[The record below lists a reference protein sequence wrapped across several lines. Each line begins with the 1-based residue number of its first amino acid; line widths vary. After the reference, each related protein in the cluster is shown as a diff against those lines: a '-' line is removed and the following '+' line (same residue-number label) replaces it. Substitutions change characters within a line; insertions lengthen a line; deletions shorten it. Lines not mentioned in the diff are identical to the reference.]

1 MREGNLDSFQPRI
14 NPIAHGCAGAHC
26 TPPPSNVLPMR
37 MGVLDVGSNTVHLLI
52 VDAHA
57 GAAPIPAM
65 SQKFELRLAEQL
77 KNDGDLKKS
86 SIKSLIEVLN
96 ECNKFIVDH
105 DCDELLAFATSA
117 VRESKNS
124 EAILEKIK
132 SETGIDLQVLDGEHE
147 AILTFLAVR
156 RWFGWSSG
164 RLLVADIGGGSLE
177 VAMGPD
183 EHPELAMSSPLGAGR
198 LTREFFTSEVPSG
211 NEIQAL
217 RNHIK
222 KTLQS
227 EFSQLLNS
235 EFEHAVGT
243 SKTFRQLAR
252 LGGSAPASEG
262 QRIQRELTISSLNL
276 WLPKIAEMNYAQR
289 SQLPGISA
297 GRAEQLLAGAIVAQ
311 ETMEFLKLDTLEI
324 CPWALREGIILRRL
338 DWFADDAE

>member
-1 MREGNLDSFQPRI
+1 
-14 NPIAHGCAGAHC
+14 
-26 TPPPSNVLPMR
+26 MR

-65 SQKFELRLAEQL
+65 SQKYELRLAEHL
-77 KNDGDLKKS
+77 KDDGDLKKS
-86 SIKSLIEVLN
+86 SIKTLIEVLN

-117 VRESKNS
+117 IRESKNS
-124 EAILEKIK
+124 EAILEQVKN
-132 SETGIDLQVLDGEHE
+132 ETGIDLQVLDGEHE

-177 VAMGPD
+177 VAIGPD
-183 EHPELAMSSPLGAGR
+183 EYPELAMSTPLGAGR
-198 LTREFFTSEVPSG
+198 LTREFFTSEVPSA
-211 NEIQAL
+211 NEIKQL
-217 RNHIK
+217 KSHVK
-222 KTLQS
+222 KTLETDFSRLLKS
-227 EFSQLLNS
+227 EFD
-235 EFEHAVGT
+235 HAVGT

-262 QRIQRELTISSLNL
+262 QRVQRELTLDAVTN
-276 WLPKIAEMNYAQR
+276 WVPKIAQMNYAQR
-289 SQLPGISA
+289 AQLPGISA

-338 DWFADDAE
+338 DWFADDTE

>member
-1 MREGNLDSFQPRI
+1 
-14 NPIAHGCAGAHC
+14 
-26 TPPPSNVLPMR
+26 MR

-52 VDAHA
+52 VDAHV

-65 SQKFELRLAEQL
+65 SQKYELRLAEQL

-86 SIKSLIEVLN
+86 SVKSLIEVLH
-96 ECNKFIVDH
+96 ECNKFINEH
-105 DCDELLAFATSA
+105 NCDELLAFATSA
-117 VRESKNS
+117 IRESKNS
-124 EAILEKIK
+124 DEILEKIK
-132 SETGIDLQVLDGEHE
+132 VETGIDLQVLDGEHE

-177 VAMGPD
+177 VAIGAD
-183 EHPELAMSSPLGAGR
+183 EHPELAISTPLGAGR
-198 LTREFFTSEVPSG
+198 LTRDFFTSEIPSDD
-211 NEIQAL
+211 EINAL
-217 RNHIK
+217 RTHINN
-222 KTLQS
+222 TLETDFLHLQTG
-227 EFSQLLNS
+227 EFD
-235 EFEHAVGT
+235 HAVAT

-262 QRIQRELTISSLNL
+262 QRVQRELTSVSLGN
-276 WLPKIAEMNYAQR
+276 WVPKIAQMNFEQR
-289 SQLPGISA
+289 AQLPGISV

-311 ETMEFLKLDTLEI
+311 ETMEFLKLETLEI

>member
-1 MREGNLDSFQPRI
+1 
-14 NPIAHGCAGAHC
+14 
-26 TPPPSNVLPMR
+26 

-52 VDAHA
+52 VDAHT

-65 SQKFELRLAEQL
+65 SQKYELRLAEQL

-96 ECNKFIVDH
+96 ECNKFIVNH

-117 VRESKNS
+117 LRESKNS
-124 EAILEKIK
+124 DEILEKIRA
-132 SETGIDLQVLDGEHE
+132 ETGIDLQVLDGEHE

-177 VAMGPD
+177 VAIGAD
-183 EHPELAMSSPLGAGR
+183 ENPEVAISSPLGAGR
-198 LTREFFTSEVPSG
+198 LTRDFFTSEIP
-211 NEIQAL
+211 NMAELETL
-217 RNHIK
+217 RDHVK
-222 KTLQS
+222 KTLQTDFS
-227 EFSQLLNS
+227 HLLKIEFD
-235 EFEHAVGT
+235 HAVGT

-262 QRIQRELTISSLNL
+262 QRVQRDLTSASLAT
-276 WLPKIAEMNYAQR
+276 WVPKIAEMNYGQR
-289 SQLPGISA
+289 AQLPGISS

-311 ETMEFLKLDTLEI
+311 ETMEFLKLESLEI

>member
-1 MREGNLDSFQPRI
+1 
-14 NPIAHGCAGAHC
+14 
-26 TPPPSNVLPMR
+26 MR

-52 VDAHA
+52 VDAHT
-57 GAAPIPAM
+57 GAAPIPAL
-65 SQKFELRLAEQL
+65 SQKYELRLAEQL
-77 KNDGDLKKS
+77 KVDGDLKKS
-86 SIKSLIEVLN
+86 SVKSLIEVLQ
-96 ECNKFIVDH
+96 ECNKFIEEH

-124 EAILEKIK
+124 DEVLEKIK
-132 SETGIDLQVLDGEHE
+132 TETGIDLQVLDGEHE

-177 VAMGPD
+177 VAIGAD

-198 LTREFFTSEVPSG
+198 LTRDFFTSEIPSG
-211 NEIQAL
+211 EEVKSL
-217 RNHIK
+217 RRHIK
-222 KTLQS
+222 KTLET
-227 EFSQLLNS
+227 EFSQLLKR
-235 EFEHAVGT
+235 EFDHAVAT

-252 LGGSAPASEG
+252 LGGAAPSSEG
-262 QRIQRELTISSLNL
+262 QRVQRDLTLASLNS
-276 WLPKIAEMNYAQR
+276 WIPKIAEMNYAQR
-289 SQLPGISA
+289 AQLPGISS

-311 ETMEFLKLDTLEI
+311 ELMEFLKLDTLEI

>member
-1 MREGNLDSFQPRI
+1 
-14 NPIAHGCAGAHC
+14 
-26 TPPPSNVLPMR
+26 MR

-52 VDAHA
+52 VDAHT
-57 GAAPIPAM
+57 GAAPIPAL
-65 SQKFELRLAEQL
+65 SQKYELRLAEQL
-77 KNDGDLKKS
+77 KVDGDLKKS
-86 SIKSLIEVLN
+86 SVKSLIEVLQ
-96 ECNKFIVDH
+96 ECNKFIEEH

-124 EAILEKIK
+124 DEILEKIK
-132 SETGIDLQVLDGEHE
+132 AETGIDLQVLDGEHE

-177 VAMGPD
+177 VAIGAD

-198 LTREFFTSEVPSG
+198 LTRDFFTSEIPSG
-211 NEIQAL
+211 EEVKSL
-217 RNHIK
+217 RRHIK
-222 KTLQS
+222 KTLET
-227 EFSQLLNS
+227 EFSQLLTS
-235 EFEHAVGT
+235 EFDHAVAT

-252 LGGSAPASEG
+252 LGGAAPSSEG
-262 QRIQRELTISSLNL
+262 QRVQRDLTLASLNN
-276 WLPKIAEMNYAQR
+276 WVPKIAEMNYAQR
-289 SQLPGISA
+289 AQLPGISS

-311 ETMEFLKLDTLEI
+311 ELMEFLTLDTLEI

>member
-1 MREGNLDSFQPRI
+1 
-14 NPIAHGCAGAHC
+14 
-26 TPPPSNVLPMR
+26 

-77 KNDGDLKKS
+77 KDDGDLKKS
-86 SIKSLIEVLN
+86 SVKSLIEVLH
-96 ECNKFIVDH
+96 ECNKFIEEH

-124 EAILEKIK
+124 DEILEKIK
-132 SETGIDLQVLDGEHE
+132 IETGIELQVLDGEHE

-177 VAMGPD
+177 VAIGAD
-183 EHPELAMSSPLGAGR
+183 EHPELAISTPLGAGR
-198 LTREFFTSEVPSG
+198 LTREFFTSEIPSPD
-211 NEIQAL
+211 EIKAI
-217 RNHIK
+217 RRHIK
-222 KTLQS
+222 KTLET
-227 EFSQLLNS
+227 EFSQLLTS
-235 EFEHAVGT
+235 EFEHAVAT

-252 LGGSAPASEG
+252 LGGAAPSSEG
-262 QRIQRELTISSLNL
+262 QRVQRALTSASLDT
-276 WLPKIAEMNYAQR
+276 WVPKIAEMNFAQR
-289 SQLPGISA
+289 AQLPGISI

-311 ETMEFLKLDTLEI
+311 ETMEFLKLETLEI

>member
-1 MREGNLDSFQPRI
+1 
-14 NPIAHGCAGAHC
+14 
-26 TPPPSNVLPMR
+26 

-52 VDAHA
+52 VDAHT
-57 GAAPIPAM
+57 GAAPIPAL
-65 SQKFELRLAEQL
+65 SQKYELRLAEQL
-77 KNDGDLKKS
+77 KVDGDLKKS
-86 SIKSLIEVLN
+86 SVKSLIEVLQ
-96 ECNKFIVDH
+96 ECNKFIEEH

-124 EAILEKIK
+124 DEVLEKIK
-132 SETGIDLQVLDGEHE
+132 TETGIDLQVLDGEHE

-177 VAMGPD
+177 VAIGAD

-198 LTREFFTSEVPSG
+198 LTRDFFTSEIPSG
-211 NEIQAL
+211 EEVKSL
-217 RNHIK
+217 RRHIK
-222 KTLQS
+222 KTLET
-227 EFSQLLNS
+227 EFSQLLKR
-235 EFEHAVGT
+235 EFDHAVAT

-252 LGGSAPASEG
+252 LGGAAPSSEG
-262 QRIQRELTISSLNL
+262 QRVQRDLTLASLNS
-276 WLPKIAEMNYAQR
+276 WIPKIAEMNYAQR
-289 SQLPGISA
+289 AQLPGISS

-311 ETMEFLKLDTLEI
+311 ELMEFLKLDALEI